1 MGSLECDAGVA
12 YYRREWFRLLR
23 AAILLTRYTFA
34 LPWPSDTLG
43 GVACAARDPAAA
55 PYRLVTCYH
64 GESFDPACAAQL
76 EVEWWRVHRHTSA
89 TARVQTNGRLSKRWR
104 PLIPMST
111 TDRTETAAFTMSDR
125 LRALAQRRPGSRPIP
140 RPRGETQ
147 GVAFGSRSAC
157 GSAASARRSR
167 DGRGSAVSRPSTGA
181 RSATGPAAAHRGEAV
196 IASWSPRALEDS
208 RHRQR
213 DARLGGRQA
222 APAVASRIERDSFTP
237 EAAVCLR
244 LLLGRR
250 RGSRDRAPES
260 AASIRSLAEIC

>member
-1 MGSLECDAGVA
+1 MGSLECDAWVA

-43 GVACAARDPAAA
+43 GVACAARDPAAGAVPAGDTPSRRVVRPGVRGPARGRMVARA
-55 PYRLVTCYH
+55 PPHQRD
-64 GESFDPACAAQL
+64 GAGADE
-76 EVEWWRVHRHTSA
+76 
-89 TARVQTNGRLSKRWR
+89 R
-104 PLIPMST
+104 PLVEALAALYSYVYYGP
-111 TDRTETAAFTMSDR
+111 DRDGCFHDERPSPRASAKATRESYR
-125 LRALAQRRPGSRPIP
+125 SRALAAKLK
-140 RPRGETQ
+140 

-213 DARLGGRQA
+213 DARLGGKTGR
-222 APAVASRIERDSFTP
+222 ASCREP
-237 EAAVCLR
+237 
-244 LLLGRR
+244 
-250 RGSRDRAPES
+250 DRA
-260 AASIRSLAEIC
+260 